1 MSAVAPDAWAAPV
14 RLHVADGVATV
25 TLHRPDAMNAVTT
38 ALAVALEQAVRSA
51 GNDPAVRVVVI
62 RGAGGNF
69 CAGGDFEEVQRLRAE
84 GPDALRTLFAAFRS
98 ACAAIGEIEQPVIA
112 AVEGVAMAG
121 GFELMQASDIVL
133 VRHDARISDNHVN
146 FGMVPGGG
154 GSQRLPRIVG
164 RQRALGLLLSG
175 DRITGVHA
183 VEWGLA
189 YRSFAADAFDAEVDA
204 FVTRLAGRRTD
215 AVRGIKGLVR
225 DGLAGD
231 LESGLDLEMEAVVA
245 HIRGDA
251 GGASVTA
258 FAGRKDPQEEK

>member
-1 MSAVAPDAWAAPV
+1 VNGVAPTTPV
-14 RLHVADGVATV
+14 RLEVADGVATI
-25 TLHRPDAMNAVTT
+25 TLDRPDAMNAVTT
-38 ALAVALEQAVRSA
+38 ALASALEQALLAA
-51 GNDPAVRVVVI
+51 GDDPDVRVVLV

-84 GPDALRTLFAAFRS
+84 GPEALRTLFEAFRR
-98 ACAAIGEIEQPVIA
+98 ACAAAGAIPHPVVA

-121 GFELMQASDIVL
+121 GFELMQACDVVL

-154 GSQRLPRIVG
+154 GSQRLPRLAG

-175 DRITGVHA
+175 DRISGVEA

-189 YRSFAADAFDAEVDA
+189 YRSYAGDSFDQEVGT
-204 FVTRLAGRRTD
+204 FVTRLAGRSPD
-215 AVRGIKGLVR
+215 AVRTVKRLVR

-231 LESGLDLEMEAVVA
+231 LEAGLDLELSAVVD
-245 HIRGDA
+245 HIA
-251 GGASVTA
+251 GEAGVTSVSA
-258 FAGRKDPQEEK
+258 FAGRKGERA